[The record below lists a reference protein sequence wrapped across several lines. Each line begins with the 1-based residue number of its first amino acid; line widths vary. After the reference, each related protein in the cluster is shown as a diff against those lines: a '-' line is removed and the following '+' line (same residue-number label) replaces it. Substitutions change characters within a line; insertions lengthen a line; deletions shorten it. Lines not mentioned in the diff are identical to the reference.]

1 MTIPLPGIQR
11 SPRYSLMLLLQSYF
25 PLFSYSFLA
34 PDTPAKPSVP
44 SRSGLRLCPCCS
56 PRMPLSHLP
65 TCCHPVR
72 IGWVV
77 LWEQT
82 VPNSQWLTQH
92 KLLLA
97 QVICPSR
104 TGRRILLH
112 VSLPQG
118 FRLREPLPYGMLL
131 VRVAGGRE
139 HENWLS
145 TLCSLSLDHN

>member
-11 SPRYSLMLLLQSYF
+11 SPQYSLMFLLQSYF
-25 PLFSYSFLA
+25 PLFSCSFLA
-34 PDTPAKPSVP
+34 PDTPAKPSMP
-44 SRSGLRLCPCCS
+44 SRRGVRLCPCCS

-65 TCCHPVR
+65 TCFHPVR

-82 VPNSQWLTQH
+82 ALNSQWLMQY

-97 QVICPSR
+97 QVIGLSC

-118 FRLREPLPYGMLL
+118 FRLREPFPYGMLL

-145 TLCSLSLDHN
+145 ALCSLSLDRN